1 MAQHPVLNWVTKGVH
16 YVSTTFALAITVT
29 LLIQAFSADKARTQ
43 FYMTNSYLSTY
54 SADNTI
60 VSYTPVSEP
69 TTLAKIEET
78 YYGCLYEARVGM
90 NSIYNCKTG
99 PMADYKQCLQNTTKN
114 ENKVKRLAFAI
125 KKIMLDYA
133 TEVQSIA
140 QLPAQVTRAT
150 LEADL
155 LVDAKRNQLKLDLAA
170 QSNVVAIAIL
180 NEITKTENGK
190 KIETCVGNVQNSLK
204 LLSTAKV
211 FSPAIVLEELW
222 KCTTD
227 SLYTEPVQEF
237 AYDKCIPYT
246 LWPARDVMQSVY
258 SNTLLGAYNHVLF
271 AIIGA
276 WLMTSFAVYTFPLF
290 EGKATANGKPQQMF
304 ARAGRFF
311 VGFGFIWN
319 LASIIIVIIRGF
331 SSGESWANFPMSI
344 QTVVVSLFF
353 TVSASIY
360 FGREVYE
367 LMVRYGSESGQQ
379 QQAGASMEMA
389 PAKPSYFDGKN
400 YGDYTYDENGNPNGF
415 FARRFK
421 AGRVYHGINAF
432 MRVSGA
438 SESDLEPEQYIPLVV
453 PVWADAFFFVD
464 ALLFLSIVGLSPDVV
479 TADIVLIVFCIL
491 SASLVNSAVGRLLY
505 EGYICEVP
513 ESNSNV
519 FEKFKDRTQSSIIQ
533 HMRETKSNAS
543 SAAVVLHSVQVMAFL
558 STITALLFSTMAFI
572 MVVYRYGTEVPMLYV
587 LFTSFLPQLLWV
599 IFALLID
606 SKFVTSASAFFS
618 ITSICFGLN
627 VLIRASFLSLLAAG
641 LNNEYEL
648 TIGKSDS
655 LNVLLGYVNFS
666 P

>member
-43 FYMTNSYLSTY
+43 FYMTNSYLSSY

-69 TTLAKIEET
+69 IGLAKIEET

-99 PMADYKQCLQNTTKN
+99 TMTEYKDCLKNTTKN

-140 QLPAQVTRAT
+140 QLPAQVTRDT

-155 LVDAKRNQLKLDLAA
+155 LVDSKRNQLKLDLAM

-190 KIETCVGNVQNSLK
+190 KIESCVGNVQTSLK
-204 LLSTAKV
+204 LLSTTAV
-211 FSPAIVLEELW
+211 FSPATVLEELW

-227 SLYTEPVQEF
+227 SLYTEPVQQF

-258 SNTLLGAYNHVLF
+258 SDTLLGAYNHVLF

-311 VGFGFIWN
+311 VAFGFIWN
-319 LASIIIVIIRGF
+319 VVSIVIIIVRGF
-331 SSGESWANFPMSI
+331 SAGDSWAYFPMSI

-353 TVSASIY
+353 TVTASIY

-367 LMVRYGSESGQQ
+367 LMVRYGSDSGQEQ
-379 QQAGASMEMA
+379 QSSYSQEKASYNEQ
-389 PAKPSYFDGKN
+389 
-400 YGDYTYDENGNPNGF
+400 TYDENGNPNGV
-415 FARRFK
+415 ARRFK
-421 AGRVYHGINAF
+421 AGRVYHGLNAF

-438 SESDLEPEQYIPLVV
+438 SETELEPEQYIPLVV
-453 PVWADAFFFVD
+453 PVWSDAFFFVD
-464 ALLFLSIVGLSPDVV
+464 ALLFLGIVGLSPDVV

-513 ESNSNV
+513 ESNSNL
-519 FEKFKDRTQSSIIQ
+519 FDKFKDRTQSSIIQ
-533 HMRETKSNAS
+533 HMRESKANST
-543 SAAVVLHSVQVMAFL
+543 SAAVVIHSVQVMAFL

-599 IFALLID
+599 ILALLID

-627 VLIRASFLSLLAAG
+627 VLIRASFLSLMAAS
-641 LNNEYEL
+641 LHNKYEL

>member
-43 FYMTNSYLSTY
+43 FYMTNSFLSTY

-60 VSYTPVSEP
+60 VSYTPVTEP
-69 TTLAKIEET
+69 IGLAKIEET

-99 PMADYKQCLQNTTKN
+99 TMAEYKDCLKNTTRN

-125 KKIMLDYA
+125 KKIMLDHA

-155 LVDAKRNQLKLDLAA
+155 LEDSKRNQLKLDLAM

-180 NEITKTENGK
+180 NEIAKTESGK
-190 KIETCVGNVQNSLK
+190 KIETCVGNVQSSLRM
-204 LLSTAKV
+204 LSTTAV
-211 FSPAIVLEELW
+211 FSPATVLEELW

-311 VGFGFIWN
+311 VGFGFVWN
-319 LASIIIVIIRGF
+319 LASIVIVIIRGF
-331 SSGESWANFPMSI
+331 SAGDSWANFPMSI

-367 LMVRYGSESGQQ
+367 LMVRYGSETGQEQQSGY
-379 QQAGASMEMA
+379 SPE
-389 PAKPSYFDGKN
+389 KT
-400 YGDYTYDENGNPNGF
+400 YGEPMYDENGNPQGVS
-415 FARRFK
+415 RRFK
-421 AGRVYHGINAF
+421 AGRVYHGLNAF

-438 SESDLEPEQYIPLVV
+438 AETELEPEQYIPLVV
-453 PVWADAFFFVD
+453 PVWSDAFFFVD
-464 ALLFLSIVGLSPDVV
+464 ALLFLGIVGLSPDVV

-513 ESNSNV
+513 ESNSNL

-533 HMRETKSNAS
+533 HMRESKANST
-543 SAAVVLHSVQVMAFL
+543 SAAVVIHSVQVMAFL

-572 MVVYRYGTEVPMLYV
+572 MVVYRYGVEVPMLYV
-587 LFTSFLPQLLWV
+587 LFTSFLPQILWV
-599 IFALLID
+599 ILALLID

-627 VLIRASFLSLLAAG
+627 VLIRASFLSLMAAG
-641 LNNEYEL
+641 LNGEYEL

-655 LNVLLGYVNFS
+655 LNVLLSYVNFS